1 MRAKIALSACDRAN
15 PQEIKM
21 KKFLSVA
28 LVAYVTCAAPAFAI
42 SEADDQRL
50 NNGEGC
56 PGCDLSYAN
65 LSGMNLSNQDLSGA
79 NFTGTSLNGAEFY
92 NANLTDANL
101 TDANLGNANLSRAN
115 LTGGNLSRIHPLNIK
130 GATFTDA
137 LFCNTTWIDGTGR
150 PCP

>member
-1 MRAKIALSACDRAN
+1 
-15 PQEIKM
+15 M

-56 PGCDLSYAN
+56 PGCDLSYADLKGRN
-65 LSGMNLSNQDLSGA
+65 LNNQDLSGA
-79 NFTGTSLNGAEFY
+79 NFTGTNLNGVGFY
-92 NANLTDANL
+92 NANLTDANLTDANL
-101 TDANLGNANLSRAN
+101 TDANLGNANLTRAN
-115 LTGGNLSRIHPLNIK
+115 LTGANLSRIHPLNIV

-137 LFCNTTWIDGTGR
+137 LLCNTTWIDGTGR